1 MKNYFA
7 GTKGIL
13 DNLERAKRYL
23 KIGYPQHCVDHSTC
37 TSHCISFDLSNTT
50 DPNLCKERQCGF
62 ENHNSFCDQCS
73 NLYSTI
79 DQIIDL
85 VKESQ
90 LKNKDDLLYDT
101 SNAKNNILKWTF
113 HIICHVQQNKAKT
126 NVFDLLSETTGLWIR
141 DYCQKVLPIE
151 FRESQSSYFGK
162 KGMTLHCDVF
172 LLKENGTVKK
182 HTYFT
187 TAYRSDQDIKDS
199 LSLRDYVVKEFS
211 KDFPDVK
218 ELYCKSDNAGCYH
231 GNPYP
236 ESIYKICKQNSI
248 TLKRLDYNEPQKGKD
263 QCDRDSALARN
274 ALRRYV
280 DEGNDVASAEDI
292 YKALLASPI
301 TNAKVSEVQFDKS
314 LFGVNGDSI
323 QKISYYHS
331 FEFTEAGIK
340 VWRYYGIGAGILV
353 PYSIKWSFTSGLRI
367 IKPFKD
373 CLQISSR
380 HSQNKPRASRQL
392 CSLLFCEEGGC
403 TETFKSLAEL
413 KSINYWVFTHSLK

>member
-1 MKNYFA
+1 M
-7 GTKGIL
+7 
-13 DNLERAKRYL
+13 
-23 KIGYPQHCVDHSTC
+23 
-37 TSHCISFDLSNTT
+37 
-50 DPNLCKERQCGF
+50 
-62 ENHNSFCDQCS
+62 
-73 NLYSTI
+73 
-79 DQIIDL
+79 
-85 VKESQ
+85 
-90 LKNKDDLLYDT
+90 
-101 SNAKNNILKWTF
+101 
-113 HIICHVQQNKAKT
+113 
-126 NVFDLLSETTGLWIR
+126 
-141 DYCQKVLPIE
+141 
-151 FRESQSSYFGK
+151 
-162 KGMTLHCDVF
+162 
-172 LLKENGTVKK
+172 
-182 HTYFT
+182 
-187 TAYRSDQDIKDS
+187 
-199 LSLRDYVVKEFS
+199 
-211 KDFPDVK
+211 
-218 ELYCKSDNAGCYH
+218 YCKSDNAGCYH

-236 ESIYKICKQNSI
+236 ESIHKICKQNSI
-248 TLKRLDYNEPQKGKD
+248 KLKRLDYNEQQKGKD
-263 QCDRDSALARN
+263 ECDRDSALARN

-292 YKALLASPI
+292 HKLLLASPI

-403 TETFKSLAEL
+403 TTTFESLAEL
-413 KSINYWVFTHSLK
+413 EEHKFLGVHSIPKMTSSIDSVKQLLVIHMLSSSTMNCYLFVLPLPLVCHQLHQLVCTSFRFKKRQKKFLFKAFADGEHSGKKASPEEVHQNRNVFDPVECSPDQILVFALESRPAIIHSS